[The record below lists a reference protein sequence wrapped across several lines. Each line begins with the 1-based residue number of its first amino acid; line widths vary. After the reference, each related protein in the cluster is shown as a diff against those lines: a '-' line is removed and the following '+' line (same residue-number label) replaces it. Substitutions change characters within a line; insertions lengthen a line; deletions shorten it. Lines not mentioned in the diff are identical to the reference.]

1 LSKREISKKA
11 DCNRALVIQFL
22 KKLEKL
28 KLVKKTKVLNK
39 KKLLL
44 YWLSI
49 HKKHKKYKVYMVKE
63 PLKLFKKIKLVYVLT
78 TYQAENLIQKYLFP
92 SRTDIYVKSKD
103 LDIWHEKMIQNGLY
117 GSGNVRVILADEHIF
132 HYKQKKARLFTVST
146 PQLIIDLFSEGGVC
160 TEAEEI
166 MINNV

>member
-1 LSKREISKKA
+1 
-11 DCNRALVIQFL
+11 
-22 KKLEKL
+22 
-28 KLVKKTKVLNK
+28 
-39 KKLLL
+39 
-44 YWLSI
+44 
-49 HKKHKKYKVYMVKE
+49 MVKE